1 MMQINSVNTS
11 LPDTGLSQQ
20 DVLAAIEALYGNR
33 PNDARN
39 LQQILNALTSSKIDW
54 SAQVKK
60 LSFDGVSARHL
71 KSTLNQVLAL
81 PGELALLQLENG
93 GFILFHWQNRQ
104 WHTVNALGEVLAVVP
119 ETAGSAITEGVVLKI
134 SQQTENLDSSLGSI
148 KSIWSV
154 LRSAWLEV
162 GFSSLFINLGL
173 LLLPLFSMLVYD
185 KVVSNGV
192 FETLWALT
200 IGMAIY
206 LLADIGMRV
215 IRAWSTEQVAEELT
229 RRGDEAIWQR
239 LVSNNELSGGFA
251 KFLSNY
257 RDLSISRD
265 FVSSTYLLSL
275 ADLPFML
282 LYVLAVA
289 IIAWPLA
296 IVSTCLVMIYT
307 LAGAILQKRINRLA
321 KEAEQQ
327 NTRKLS
333 YMSEVLGALEV
344 VKTVPK
350 ASYFLRQWR
359 EFSDNSSSI
368 EGKRRLASS
377 YTNTLAAGMMTFSTV
392 AILVAGVYLIDA
404 RLLSVGGL
412 IACSLLSSRAMSLV
426 TSFFMVV
433 GKWQDFQRA
442 TKRMESSV
450 QPLAD
455 MQLTARQNITGNI
468 STIKLTKQYPERP
481 IALDNV
487 NLNITAGERV
497 SLLGKP
503 GAGKS
508 TLLRCLAGLIKQDS
522 GQLLIDG
529 LALND
534 ISIADRAKWLA
545 WKSQDPA
552 LFAGTLEEN
561 LLVAGS
567 TADSERFTQ
576 ALWASGLEDEFKS
589 GRISLG
595 MTIDERGSNLSGGQ
609 RQKIALAR
617 AFAQPCRILLLDE
630 PTLGLDPE
638 SERQL
643 AERLPKILNP
653 EDILIMTTHS
663 AIMLNVVQR
672 VVALDGGKIIADGPR
687 DKLVRT

>member
-1 MMQINSVNTS
+1 MMQINSENNS

-20 DVLAAIEALYGNR
+20 DVFAATVALYGNR

-39 LQQILNALTSSKIDW
+39 LQQILSALTSNKNDW
-54 SAQVKK
+54 QAQVKK
-60 LSFDGVSARHL
+60 LSFDGVSGRHL

-81 PGELALLQLENG
+81 PGELAILQLEHG
-93 GFILFHWQNRQ
+93 GFILLHWQNRQ
-104 WHTVNALGEVLAVVP
+104 WHTVNALGEILAMVP
-119 ETAGSAITEGVVLKI
+119 DTAGSAITEGVVLKI

-200 IGMAIY
+200 LGMAIY

-265 FVSSTYLLSL
+265 FVSSTYLLAL

-282 LYVLAVA
+282 LYLLAVA

-296 IVSTCLVMIYT
+296 ILSTCLVMIYT

-321 KEAEQQ
+321 KEVEQQ

-359 EFSDNSSSI
+359 ELSDNSSSI

-404 RLLSVGGL
+404 RVLSVGGL

-450 QPLAD
+450 QLLAD
-455 MQLTARQNITGNI
+455 QQLTARQNITGNI
-468 STIKLTKQYPERP
+468 SAIKLTKQYPERP

-497 SLLGKP
+497 ALLGKP

-534 ISIADRAKWLA
+534 ISIADRVKWLA

-567 TADSERFTQ
+567 AADSERFTQ

-630 PTLGLDPE
+630 PTLGLDPD

-643 AERLPKILNP
+643 AERLPKILNR